1 MSLIDRRAF
10 RTYRAHFPA
19 PMKPNRYDPIA
30 AALKEDI
37 GDGDVT
43 TESFVSETLHSMGRI
58 IARENAVVAGTGAA
72 TAATAGA
79 LSQALRRNS
88 P

>member
-1 MSLIDRRAF
+1 
-10 RTYRAHFPA
+10 
-19 PMKPNRYDPIA
+19 MKPNRYDPIA

-58 IARENAVVAGTGAA
+58 IARENADVTTSAI
-72 TAATAGA
+72 
-79 LSQALRRNS
+79 
-88 P
+88 